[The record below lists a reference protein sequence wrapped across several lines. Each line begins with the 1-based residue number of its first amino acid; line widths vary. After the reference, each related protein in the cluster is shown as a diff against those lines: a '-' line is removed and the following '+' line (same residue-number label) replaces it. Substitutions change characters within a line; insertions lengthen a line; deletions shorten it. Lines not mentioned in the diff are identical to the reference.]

1 VSRNAAFHE
10 VWGRTAFAGESA
22 PVVELY
28 GVGSLSATV
37 CRGRIHGRT
46 TGYGATY
53 AFSLRPLSVFS
64 ARTGLIGKDG
74 NGSTVRI
81 AATADPVHGLRRQ
94 TLDSITRAAGKAAA

>member
-1 VSRNAAFHE
+1 MSRNAAFHE

-53 AFSLRPLSVFS
+53 AFSLRPLSGVLRPYRADREGQQRVGLTHS
-64 ARTGLIGKDG
+64 ARP
-74 NGSTVRI
+74 SAM
-81 AATADPVHGLRRQ
+81 AAICAERSLQMT
-94 TLDSITRAAGKAAA
+94 

>member
-10 VWGRTAFAGESA
+10 VWGRTAVASESA

-28 GVGSLSATV
+28 GVGSLNAIV

-53 AFSLRPLSVFS
+53 AFGLRPLSGASLSFVS
-64 ARTGLIGKDG
+64 PRDRRVSGRCLVGSCAQRTASLGA
-74 NGSTVRI
+74 V
-81 AATADPVHGLRRQ
+81 
-94 TLDSITRAAGKAAA
+94 KAMWVSQMR